1 MKYGW
6 YLTFLIAKGKKR
18 SYYNELVNWTHQI
31 KDGDPEICWLSQALI
46 TELLHPGEY
55 AVDLSLCLMI
65 PGLKCA
71 PSLAVNHC

>member
-31 KDGDPEICWLSQALI
+31 KDGDPEIC
-46 TELLHPGEY
+46 
-55 AVDLSLCLMI
+55 
-65 PGLKCA
+65 
-71 PSLAVNHC
+71 